1 MQPNTANLPN
11 SAWRLEKSDSS
22 EYQWPSS
29 SPDYCGSVGA
39 GAVPTGDKLLGK
51 EPAKKLVSNDDKK
64 VQNIPIIIFNLT
76 QIF

>member
-1 MQPNTANLPN
+1 MLQCYDY
-11 SAWRLEKSDSS
+11 SDDAADGAS
-22 EYQWPSS
+22 SS
-29 SPDYCGSVGA
+29 SPDYSGSVRS